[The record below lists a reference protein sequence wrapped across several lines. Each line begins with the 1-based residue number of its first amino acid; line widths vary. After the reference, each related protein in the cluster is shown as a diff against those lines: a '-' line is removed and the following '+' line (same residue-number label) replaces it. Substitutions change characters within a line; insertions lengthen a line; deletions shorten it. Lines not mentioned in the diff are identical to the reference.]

1 MTAVHPVQILMD
13 EHQTILRVLDA
24 IEARVNRLGQEPF
37 PAGFFTEALDFC
49 RNFADGCHHFKEED
63 TLFPAMI
70 EKGFSRESGP
80 IAVMLADHDFGRACL
95 KAVRENLE
103 PPNMDIIRQNALA
116 YVQMLRQHIYKED
129 NILFRMAVNVLDEQD
144 VARLDAIFADESNP
158 KINAAVREKYAAVAA
173 RLTA

>member
-1 MTAVHPVQILMD
+1 MTAVHPVQILMQ
-13 EHQTILRVLDA
+13 EHQTILKVLDA

-37 PAGFFTEALDFC
+37 PADFFTGALDFC

-95 KAVRENLE
+95 KAVRENLD
-103 PPNMDIIRQNALA
+103 PPNIDIIRQNALA
-116 YVQMLRQHIYKED
+116 YVQMLRQHISKED

-144 VARLDAIFADESNP
+144 VARLEAIFADESNA
-158 KINAAVREKYAAVAA
+158 KINAAVREKYAALAA